1 MSDTLFFTEDIYN
14 EKQDR
19 VSAFK
24 EQGQAEK
31 NQVNKQDLTGGKRYG
46 GRMGNHVHKNV
57 GERFAMEKN
66 NGDNT
71 FVIQTP
77 HIW

>member
-19 VSAFK
+19 VSAVK

-46 GRMGNHVHKNV
+46 GRKQWFH
-57 GERFAMEKN
+57 E
-66 NGDNT
+66 
-71 FVIQTP
+71 Q
-77 HIW
+77 